1 MSGVTYL
8 QESEGY
14 AKYDTTSYKGRIGA
28 RQDKRVAHDAC
39 CHLTCFRILYPPV
52 RMVREERKQ
61 QVILISQNWGVSQSR
76 QILTDLLSENR
87 NHQMHNIH

>member
-28 RQDKRVAHDAC
+28 RQDK
-39 CHLTCFRILYPPV
+39 LPPDV
-52 RMVREERKQ
+52 FSNP
-61 QVILISQNWGVSQSR
+61 LSTSQNGAR
-76 QILTDLLSENR
+76 GA
-87 NHQMHNIH
+87 